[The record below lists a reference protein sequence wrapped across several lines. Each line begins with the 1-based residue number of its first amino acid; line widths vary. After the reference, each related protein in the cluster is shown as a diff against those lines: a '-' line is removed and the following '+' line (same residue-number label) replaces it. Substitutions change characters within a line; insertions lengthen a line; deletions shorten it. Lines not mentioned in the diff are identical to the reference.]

1 MHVVGLWPSGSA
13 GVSDCPN
20 MHTPLST
27 TAQQGRRAATRRRR
41 VGAGVAILLIGVA
54 LAVILAN
61 SGGHPGQVRHDRG
74 LQASGRPQPSHK
86 APPAR
91 PHATPASWQLIRE
104 NQAIDRL
111 LERQQFITLAGP
123 EGREIALT
131 FDDGPG
137 PYTPHLLDQLQR
149 LHAAATFFEIGFMFR
164 WFHASVSRELRMG
177 DVIGDHTETHPHM
190 TLLSPTAQQDQIL
203 AQTGSL
209 HKYGG
214 PFPRLWRPPYGS
226 YNSKTLAILRR
237 LHMLMVLWTVDT
249 EDYVRPGVA
258 VIVHRALAGARPG
271 AIILMHDAGG
281 NRTQTIAAMPPIV
294 RALRARG
301 YRLVTIPQLI
311 LDDPPLVAQSLPSH
325 PAGD

>member
-1 MHVVGLWPSGSA
+1 MHI
-13 GVSDCPN
+13 
-20 MHTPLST
+20 PLST
-27 TAQQGRRAATRRRR
+27 TAQEARRAAALRRR
-41 VGAGVAILLIGVA
+41 VGAGVAILLIGAAVA
-54 LAVILAN
+54 VMLA

-74 LQASGRPQPSHK
+74 LQASHET
-86 APPAR
+86 PPAR
-91 PHATPASWQLIRE
+91 SHATGESWQLVRE
-104 NQAIDRL
+104 NQAVNRL
-111 LERQQFITLAGP
+111 LERQQFITRAGT

-137 PYTPHLLDQLQR
+137 PYTPRLLDQLQR

-190 TLLSPTAQQDQIL
+190 ALLSPTAQQDQIL
-203 AQTGSL
+203 AQTEWL
-209 HKYGG
+209 HRYGG

-281 NRTQTIAAMPPIV
+281 NRMQTIAALPPIV
-294 RALRARG
+294 RALHARG
-301 YRLVTIPQLI
+301 YHLVTIPQLI
-311 LDDPPLVAQSLPSH
+311 LDDPPLGAQSVPSH